1 MKTIFKFINNAR
13 EERMH
18 FSKSFQYALLSIS
31 ILFYPLMSS
40 ADVVDFEKLS
50 DSEIVTNQYA
60 DLSFSNAI
68 VLSSGLSLND
78 AEFPPYSGSNVA
90 FDNNGSMAITFSSSV
105 KTVGGYF
112 TYLEPITLIGY
123 NTSNQPVA
131 AVSSLFSTNTA
142 LTGDAGS
149 HPNEYLSVSFAS
161 GISKVTITGN
171 PNGSSFALD
180 NLTVVSSVDE
190 PSIFMMWLLG
200 TGLVGFRVRH
210 KK

>member
-1 MKTIFKFINNAR
+1 
-13 EERMH
+13 MH
-18 FSKSFQYALLSIS
+18 FSTAFRYAVFSIS
-31 ILFYPLMSS
+31 ILFYPIISS

-60 DLSFSNAI
+60 GLSFTNA
-68 VLSSGLSLND
+68 VALSSGLSLND

-90 FDNNGSMAITFSSSV
+90 FDNNGSMSITFSSQV

-123 NTSNQPVA
+123 NDSNQPVA
-131 AVSSLFSTNTA
+131 TTSSLFSTNTA

-161 GISKVTITGN
+161 GISQVTIAGN

-180 NLTVVSSVDE
+180 NLTYVSSVDE
-190 PSIFMMWLLG
+190 PSILAMWLLG
-200 TGLVGFRVRH
+200 TGLVWFRVRH

>member
-1 MKTIFKFINNAR
+1 MN
-13 EERMH
+13 
-18 FSKSFQYALLSIS
+18 FSTAFRYAAFGMS

-40 ADVVDFEKLS
+40 ADVVDFEQLS
-50 DSEIVTNQYA
+50 DSEIVTTQYA
-60 DLSFSNAI
+60 GLSFSNAV
-68 VLSSGLSLND
+68 VLTSGLSLND

-90 FDNNGSMAITFSSSV
+90 FDNNGSMSLSFSSQV

-123 NTSNQPVA
+123 NASNQPVA
-131 AVSSLFSTNTA
+131 TTSSLFSTNTA

-161 GISKVTITGN
+161 GISKLTIAGN

-180 NLTVVSSVDE
+180 NLTYVSSVDE
-190 PSIFMMWLLG
+190 PSIFMMWLVG
-200 TGLVGFRVRH
+200 TGLVWFRVRH
-210 KK
+210 NK